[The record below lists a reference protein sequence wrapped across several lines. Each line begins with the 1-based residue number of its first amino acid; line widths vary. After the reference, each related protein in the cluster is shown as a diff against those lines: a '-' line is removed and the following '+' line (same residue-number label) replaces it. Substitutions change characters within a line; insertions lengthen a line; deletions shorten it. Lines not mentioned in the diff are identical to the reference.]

1 MSAMFPLAH
10 VSFAR
15 THTRTYILLFFVG
28 FTFVFVLC
36 QAYVSSVYESPC
48 LPLSFR
54 WPLGLPCRP
63 RPLSL
68 CLASSLVFHSFYISC
83 LVFFLLLLHTCII
96 YAIIDFVYAFQRRQL
111 YCTPTTRPN
120 HSQKTQPTWNFA
132 TRKLNHSSAK
142 FTANFSR
149 LINFRFEL
157 GNLSCLNGKD
167 DGSRKRRK
175 ESWKN
180 MKKNCLH
187 LGFSFPAL
195 APRGVYT
202 MRT

>member
-1 MSAMFPLAH
+1 MFSPCAC
-10 VSFAR
+10 FIR
-15 THTRTYILLFFVG
+15 MYTHTRAHTLLFFVG

-68 CLASSLVFHSFYISC
+68 CFASSLAQFFHTIFHSFYISC

-111 YCTPTTRPN
+111 YCTPTIRPN
-120 HSQKTQPTWNFA
+120 HSPKNRQPTSNFA

-142 FTANFSR
+142 FTANFTR

-157 GNLSCLNGKD
+157 GNLSCLNSKD
-167 DGSRKRRK
+167 VGRRKRRK
-175 ESWKN
+175 ES
-180 MKKNCLH
+180 
-187 LGFSFPAL
+187 
-195 APRGVYT
+195 
-202 MRT
+202 

>member
-1 MSAMFPLAH
+1 MFHSLH
-10 VSFAR
+10 
-15 THTRTYILLFFVG
+15 THTRTHTLVFFVG

-68 CLASSLVFHSFYISC
+68 CLASSLAHSLNFFSYHFSFV
-83 LVFFLLLLHTCII
+83 LYFLLGFFLLLLHTCII
-96 YAIIDFVYAFQRRQL
+96 YASIDFVYAFQRRQL

-120 HSQKTQPTWNFA
+120 HSQKQTQATWNFA

-157 GNLSCLNGKD
+157 GNLSCLN
-167 DGSRKRRK
+167 SRGVGRMKRRR
-175 ESWKN
+175 ESWKD
-180 MKKNCLH
+180 MKKI
-187 LGFSFPAL
+187 A
-195 APRGVYT
+195 YI
-202 MRT
+202 